1 MSDLIAFLRD
11 RLDEDEARANGL
23 FFACRIPGK
32 LPDFSSRGGPAAE
45 VYWQH
50 FTPDRM
56 LRDVAATRA
65 LLALHTSN
73 HSAGVTEA
81 CGYCGHLW
89 PCAEVSI
96 AAAVYSDHPDYRAEW
111 AG

>member
-1 MSDLIAFLRD
+1 MADLIAFLKA

-56 LRDVAATRA
+56 IREVEAKRAIIAEHSPYFGGSYPALRHLAA
-65 LLALHTSN
+65 
-73 HSAGVTEA
+73 
-81 CGYCGHLW
+81 
-89 PCAEVSI
+89 I
-96 AAAVYSDHPDYRAEW
+96 YSDHPDYRAEW
-111 AG
+111 AA